1 MVPYS
6 SLPFQPSFLLAPSK
20 FSKLT
25 LRVQVPNN
33 WVLRALVIVILVQV
47 SGKYMS
53 IRYLD
58 PSGYCLECMAHC
70 YLHGRF

>member
-6 SLPFQPSFLLAPSK
+6 DLPFQPSFLLAPSK

-58 PSGYCLECMAHC
+58 P
-70 YLHGRF
+70 